1 MRVIFLSY
9 LLANAHHTA
18 VAVPPPPSVWFPT
31 ETTAEQRPPRIE
43 SKKESNDW
51 AQFGSVQIPSIAVSD
66 HPSTRRKTNDG
77 ESNNAV
83 ERATTKA
90 LHSHP
95 EIFPATNRRRGDGS
109 LEKITE
115 NIKDVE
121 KKENLETSVEE
132 HMSDSFPSIWAG
144 DDEQDKEKTDTR
156 FEKLLTPADKMSG
169 STFLMGASKGKTVR
183 I

>member
-1 MRVIFLSY
+1 MWVIFLSY

-95 EIFPATNRRRGDGS
+95 EIFPVDTRVLWVHPPMKRASNAKQGKVV
-109 LEKITE
+109 LLL
-115 NIKDVE
+115 
-121 KKENLETSVEE
+121 NLVQTPMKFALIVLLVNSVE
-132 HMSDSFPSIWAG
+132 I
-144 DDEQDKEKTDTR
+144 
-156 FEKLLTPADKMSG
+156 
-169 STFLMGASKGKTVR
+169 R